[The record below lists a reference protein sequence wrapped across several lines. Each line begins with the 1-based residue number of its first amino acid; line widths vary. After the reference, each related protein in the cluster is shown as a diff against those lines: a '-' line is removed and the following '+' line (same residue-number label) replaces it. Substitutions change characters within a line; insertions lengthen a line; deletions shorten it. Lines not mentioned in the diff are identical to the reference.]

1 MSMGLTDVSA
11 KEVLNTLNND
21 NLKDIIKIF
30 GEENDASVISKNI
43 IKERNFKQIRNY
55 RRTSKNYKK
64 IKKKKITKKEK

>member
-1 MSMGLTDVSA
+1 MSMGLTNVSA

-43 IKERNFKQIRNY
+43 IKERNFKQIE
-55 RRTSKNYKK
+55 TTDELVK
-64 IKKKKITKKEK
+64 IIKRSKKKFSKKEK